1 MPESKKINFY
11 KLSFETLY
19 NISKVLLEDE
29 KSINPFQKVIDIFVD
44 YMGLKRGMILIYDE
58 LSDLLFV
65 KGAAGI
71 DADILKELYYKPG
84 EGIVGRVFKLGMSM
98 MIPDVS
104 SEPKFLNKIHR
115 NLTDED
121 LAFYAVTIKDSE
133 NNKYGVLAVDK
144 SVSDVFNIK
153 TEFDLMS
160 IISNMLGNYIKK
172 MKAIDKKI
180 SYLVESHDRLASQ
193 IIEKYNFKGLIGH
206 SKPMK
211 RVFEQINIVT
221 KSKSPVL
228 IMGESGT
235 GKEVVAKTIHYN
247 SDRAKK
253 PFIALNCAAI
263 PAELMESEIFGY
275 EKGAFTGA
283 IAQKKG
289 KFELANGGTL
299 FLDEIG
305 DMPLSLQSKILRIIQ
320 EKEFERLGG
329 TSTIKAD
336 VRIIAAT
343 NKNLAEEVQKGLFRL
358 DLYYRLNIFT
368 IYLPPLRNRKEDI
381 PDLAQHI
388 ISKLNREYNM
398 NKKISN
404 DFLSALMKCDF
415 PGNIRELENCIERAY
430 FNTSE
435 NTLIST
441 TVNCSMCYVLNNPA
455 QSVYPIENE
464 EQNERVKNDT
474 EEITVRDHQKVNA
487 SEKDHILEAL
497 EKCGWV
503 QAKAARYLGMT
514 VRQLNYR
521 IAKLNIKIKKI

>member
-1 MPESKKINFY
+1 MPENKKINFY
-11 KLSFETLY
+11 KLAFETLY
-19 NISKVLLEDE
+19 NISRVLLEDE

-44 YMGLKRGMILIYDE
+44 YMDLKRGMILIYDE
-58 LSDLLFV
+58 RSDLLFV

-71 DADILKELYYKPG
+71 DSEILKELYYKPG

-98 MIPDVS
+98 MIPDIS
-104 SEPKFLNKIHR
+104 IEPKFLNKIHR

-121 LAFYAVTIKDSE
+121 LAFYAVTIKDSK
-133 NNKYGVLAVDK
+133 NHKYGVLAVDK
-144 SVSDVFNIK
+144 SVSGIINIK

-172 MKAIDKKI
+172 TKAIDEEI
-180 SYLVESHDRLASQ
+180 SFLKESHNILASQ

-211 RVFEQINIVT
+211 KVFEQINVVT

-263 PAELMESEIFGY
+263 PAELIESEIFGY

-329 TSTIKAD
+329 TSTIKSD
-336 VRIIAAT
+336 VRIITAT
-343 NKNLAEEVQKGLFRL
+343 NKNLAEEVQKGHFRL

-368 IYLPPLRNRKEDI
+368 IYLPSLRNRKEDI
-381 PDLAQHI
+381 PNLAEYI

-398 NKKISN
+398 NKKLSSS
-404 DFLSALMKCDF
+404 FLTKLMKCNF
-415 PGNIRELENCIERAY
+415 PGNVRELENCIERAC
-430 FNTSE
+430 FNSSE
-435 NTLIST
+435 NTLKGTNI
-441 TVNCSMCYVLNNPA
+441 NCSMCHVLSKPL
-455 QSVYPIENE
+455 QTEFPIENE
-464 EQNERVKNDT
+464 EKKESEENET
-474 EEITVRDHQKVNA
+474 EDITVREHQKVTIT
-487 SEKDHILEAL
+487 EKGQILEAL